1 MWFQRFAERLEAEK
15 QAVTALVAEGWVS
28 RAEWH
33 VDEATGAVTA
43 DVDFEAGGQ
52 LREAKLVFPFVYPF
66 CPLQVMPRADG
77 VRWSKHQWPNGELC
91 LEFRADNWRDTF
103 DARDMLQSARR
114 LLDTE
119 ATCDD
124 AGVPLQVVS
133 AHRVTEGQILAWH
146 ALHLVMTDTL
156 KAELGRRGTEVQL
169 LDIHEVTHDNC
180 IVLIAVGVAGSP
192 EHERWIDPA
201 VPAHF
206 SASPNSV
213 ARVAVLETGDDR
225 HQALHQE
232 SLTPAEVWQRFSAI
246 PFDGHGTVI
255 GLLNGVALGKWL
267 AKKVYDI
274 AEVPMDKQQRSL
286 ARNSAVVGKRV
297 AIVGCGSMGSKVA
310 ASLAR
315 VGVTKFLLIDGDVMK
330 PGNVERND
338 LDWNAIGAHKV
349 DGVAKRLRAIRPD
362 VDIER
367 WIGQFGSQYSTGNVL
382 TCLNQLAEC
391 DLIVEGTASGQ
402 GFGYAASVATIEQ
415 IPMVWGRVFGGGYGG
430 YVTRCRPGLER
441 SPLEVRHEIHL
452 WLTQPDFP
460 KPPKDSD
467 IDYGAEPDDQGPMIA
482 DDTDVSVISAHLARM
497 ALDTLRPVEE
507 TDYPCS
513 AYVIGLRKE
522 WIFENGPFDTFPVPL
537 QAPEPS
543 DKRGVKDQKAAAPAP
558 GDEANAKAETT

>member
-1 MWFQRFAERLEAEK
+1 MWFQRFADRMEAEK
-15 QAVTALVAEGWVS
+15 QAVAALIAEGWVK

-33 VDEATGAVTA
+33 VDEPTGTVTA
-43 DVDFEAGGQ
+43 EVDFEAGEQ
-52 LREAKLVFPFVYPF
+52 LREARLVFPFVYPF
-66 CPLQVMPRADG
+66 CPLQVMPRAEG
-77 VRWSKHQWPNGELC
+77 VRWSAHQWPNGELC

-103 DARDMLQSARR
+103 DARDMLRSARR

-119 ATCDD
+119 ATLDE
-124 AGVPLQVVS
+124 AGVPLQVAS
-133 AHRVTEGQILAWH
+133 EHRVTEGQFLAWH
-146 ALHLVMTDTL
+146 ALHLIMTDTL
-156 KAELGRRGTEVQL
+156 KAELGRRGTGVQL
-169 LDIHEVTHDNC
+169 LDIHEVAHDNC
-180 IVLIAVGVAGSP
+180 IVLIAVGMAGSP
-192 EHERWIDPA
+192 EHDRWVDPE

-213 ARVAVLETGDDR
+213 ARVAVLDKGDDR
-225 HQALHQE
+225 HVALLDE
-232 SLTPAEVWQRFSAI
+232 GLTPAEVWQRFSAI

-255 GLLNGVALGKWL
+255 GLLNGVVLGKWL
-267 AKKVYDI
+267 SKKVYDI
-274 AEVPMDKQQRSL
+274 VEVPMDNQQRSL
-286 ARNSAVVGKRV
+286 VRNSAVTGKRV

-315 VGVTKFLLIDGDVMK
+315 AGVTKFLLIDGDVMK

-362 VDIER
+362 VDIKR
-367 WIGQFGSQYSTGNVL
+367 WAGRFGSQHSTGNVL
-382 TCLNQLAEC
+382 TCLQQLAEC
-391 DLIVEGTASGQ
+391 DLIIEGTASGQ
-402 GFGYAASVATIEQ
+402 GFGYAASVASIEQ

-467 IDYGAEPDDQGPMIA
+467 IDYGAEPDDQAPMIA

-497 ALDTLRPVEE
+497 ALDTLRPFEE

-513 AYVIGLRKE
+513 AYVIGLRRE
-522 WIFENGPFDTFPVPL
+522 WIFKNGPFDTFPVPL
-537 QAPEPS
+537 QPPEPS
-543 DKRGVKDQKAAAPAP
+543 DKPEAKSQEAAAPALNVNV
-558 GDEANAKAETT
+558 DAKMEPT

>member
-1 MWFQRFAERLEAEK
+1 MWFQRFPDRLEAEK
-15 QAVTALVAEGWVS
+15 QAVAALAAEGWVH

-33 VDEATGAVTA
+33 VDEANGTVTV

-52 LREAKLVFPFVYPF
+52 LREAKLIYPFVYPF

-77 VRWSKHQWPNGELC
+77 VRWSDHQWPNGELC

-103 DARDMLQSARR
+103 DARDMLESARR

-124 AGVPLQVVS
+124 AGIPLRVAS

-146 ALHLVMTDTL
+146 VLHLVMTDAL
-156 KAELGRRGTEVQL
+156 KAELVRRGSAVQL

-180 IVLIAVGVAGSP
+180 IVLIAVGVAGSADHDRWLDP
-192 EHERWIDPA
+192 E

-206 SASPNSV
+206 SGHPNSV
-213 ARVAVLETGDDR
+213 ARVAVVDKGDDR
-225 HQALHQE
+225 HLALLDE
-232 SLTPAEVWQRFSAI
+232 RLTPAEVWQRFSAM

-255 GLLNGVALGKWL
+255 GLIDGVALGKWL
-267 AKKVYDI
+267 AKKAYDI
-274 AEVPMDKQQRSL
+274 AEVPMDNQQRAL
-286 ARNSAVVGKRV
+286 FRNSAVAGKRV

-315 VGVTKFLLIDGDVMK
+315 AGVTKFLLIDGDVMK

-349 DGVAKRLRAIRPD
+349 DGVAKRLRAIRPAVD
-362 VDIER
+362 VER
-367 WIGQFGSQYSTGNVL
+367 WIGRFGSQYSTGNVL
-382 TCLNQLAEC
+382 TCLKQLAEC

-402 GFGYAASVATIEQ
+402 GFGSAAFVATTEQ

-430 YVTRCRPGLER
+430 YVTRCRPGFER

-467 IDYGAEPDDQGPMIA
+467 IDYGAEPDDQAPMIA
-482 DDTDVSVISAHLARM
+482 DDADVSVISAHLARL
-497 ALDTLRPVEE
+497 ALDALRPVEE
-507 TDYPCS
+507 SDYPCS

-522 WIFENGPFDTFPVPL
+522 WIFNGPFDTFPVTL
-537 QAPEPS
+537 QPPEPS
-543 DKRGVKDQKAAAPAP
+543 ASDAAPAQVASVTEP
-558 GDEANAKAETT
+558 NVNIDVDAETA

>member
-1 MWFQRFAERLEAEK
+1 MWFQRFPERLEAEK
-15 QAVTALVAEGWVS
+15 QAVAALVAEGWVH
-28 RAEWH
+28 RAEWY
-33 VDEATGAVTA
+33 VDEANGTVTA

-52 LREAKLVFPFVYPF
+52 LREAKLVFPFVYPY
-66 CPLQVMPRADG
+66 CPLQVIPRDDG
-77 VRWSKHQWPNGELC
+77 VRWSGHQWPNGELC

-103 DARDMLQSARR
+103 DAKDMLESARR

-119 ATCDD
+119 STCDD
-124 AGVPLQVVS
+124 AGIPLQVAS
-133 AHRVTEGQILAWH
+133 AHQVTEGQRLARH
-146 ALHLVMTDTL
+146 ALHLVMTDTF
-156 KAELGRRGTEVQL
+156 KAELGRRGGEVQL
-169 LDIHEVTHDNC
+169 MDVREVTHDNC
-180 IVLIAVGVAGSP
+180 IVLIAVGLAGSP
-192 EHERWIDPA
+192 GHDRWVDPG
-201 VPAHF
+201 VPADF

-213 ARVAVLETGDDR
+213 ARVAVLDKGDDR
-225 HQALHQE
+225 HLALLDE
-232 SLTPAEVWQRFSAI
+232 RLTPAEVWQSFSSI

-255 GLLNGVALGKWL
+255 GLINEVALGKWL

-274 AEVPMDKQQRSL
+274 VEVSMDNQLRSL
-286 ARNSAVVGKRV
+286 VRNGVVAGKRV

-315 VGVTKFLLIDGDVMK
+315 AGVTKFLLIDGDVMK

-362 VDIER
+362 VDIECWVGR
-367 WIGQFGSQYSTGNVL
+367 FGSQYSTGNVL
-382 TCLNQLAEC
+382 TCLKQLAEC
-391 DLIVEGTASGQ
+391 DLIIEGTASGQ

-430 YVTRCRPGLER
+430 YLTRCRPGLER
-441 SPLEVRHEIHL
+441 PPLEVRHEIHL

-467 IDYGAEPDDQGPMIA
+467 IDYGAEPDEQAPMIA

-497 ALDTLRPVEE
+497 ALDTLRPVQE

-513 AYVIGLRKE
+513 AYVIGLRNE
-522 WIFENGPFDTFPVPL
+522 WIFKNGPFDTFAVAL
-537 QAPEPS
+537 QPPEPS
-543 DKRGVKDQKAAAPAP
+543 DTPKPLDQQAGPPVPDA
-558 GDEANAKAETT
+558 DANVKAESA